1 MVLWVC
7 DDSLQI
13 VCYMRVLER
22 NEFAL
27 GARMRSGA
35 VIFLLFAVPLAVPG
49 QQDKISSPVAL
60 NDMQILGRR
69 VFQQRCAVCH
79 TESTPGARRYG
90 PVLSKELVD
99 SNEDAIRDFISNG
112 SKGKMPGF
120 KYGLEAP
127 EINAIV
133 EYLKTL
139 PRPAKRGGPT
149 QSQDGMLD

>member
-1 MVLWVC
+1 
-7 DDSLQI
+7 
-13 VCYMRVLER
+13 
-22 NEFAL
+22 
-27 GARMRSGA
+27 MRSG
-35 VIFLLFAVPLAVPG
+35 VLIFLLCAFSLSVPA
-49 QQDKISSPVAL
+49 QQDKPNSPVTL
-60 NDMQILGRR
+60 NDTQILGRR

-90 PVLSKELVD
+90 PVLYKELVD
-99 SNEDAIRDFISNG
+99 GNEDTIRDFIANG

-133 EYLKTL
+133 EYLKTV

-149 QSQDGMLD
+149 QGQDGMLD

>member
-1 MVLWVC
+1 M
-7 DDSLQI
+7 S
-13 VCYMRVLER
+13 
-22 NEFAL
+22 
-27 GARMRSGA
+27 SGA
-35 VIFLLFAVPLAVPG
+35 LFVLLLAFQLAVPA
-49 QQDKISSPVAL
+49 QQDKASSPVPL
-60 NDMQILGRR
+60 NDTQILGRR
-69 VFQQRCAVCH
+69 VFQQRCAICH

-99 SNEDAIRDFISNG
+99 GNEDTIRDFISNG

-133 EYLKTL
+133 EYLKTV
-139 PRPAKRGGPT
+139 PRLRSAAVAA

>member
-1 MVLWVC
+1 
-7 DDSLQI
+7 
-13 VCYMRVLER
+13 
-22 NEFAL
+22 
-27 GARMRSGA
+27 MRSGA
-35 VIFLLFAVPLAVPG
+35 LVSLLFAFSLAVPA
-49 QQDKISSPVAL
+49 QQDKTNSTVTL
-60 NDMQILGRR
+60 NDVQILGRR
-69 VFQQRCAVCH
+69 VFQQRCAICH

-90 PVLSKELVD
+90 PILYRELVD
-99 SNEDAIRDFISNG
+99 GNEDTIREFIANG

-139 PRPAKRGGPT
+139 PRPAKRTGPM

>member
-1 MVLWVC
+1 
-7 DDSLQI
+7 
-13 VCYMRVLER
+13 
-22 NEFAL
+22 
-27 GARMRSGA
+27 MRSGA
-35 VIFLLFAVPLAVPG
+35 LIFLLLAVPLAVPAR
-49 QQDKISSPVAL
+49 QDKPSSTVTL
-60 NDMQILGRR
+60 NETQILGRR

-90 PVLSKELVD
+90 PVLSKELVEG
-99 SNEDAIRDFISNG
+99 NEDTIRDFISNG

-133 EYLKTL
+133 EYLKTV
-139 PRPAKRGGPT
+139 PRPTKRGGVT